1 MAKSGMRKTTVRE
14 IGHSL
19 GRYLAMMAIIALG
32 VGFFS
37 GLKAIKPAM
46 IDMANRYFKEEQL
59 FDLRLLSTLGFQKE
73 DVEAFGSNEQVRAV
87 EGAVSTDAL
96 FVNEQG
102 NESVIKV
109 HSLPESINGILLKE
123 GRMPQNTGEC
133 VIDANLYSGDQ
144 IGQKIRLSEN
154 NDEDTLSL
162 FKAGEYTI
170 VGTVYSSYYANFER
184 GNTSLGSGRISGF
197 MYLPGESFD
206 CDYYTEI
213 FVKFEEDLP
222 IYSSEYDDYMEAK
235 KKEWDEICEK
245 QVNDRY
251 EQILSDAQK
260 ELADARE
267 ELAEQ
272 KADVEEQLK
281 DAKTELTDAEKQL
294 EEGNKELAEAKKELE
309 QRQQQLDQKEQE
321 LLSKEQELDAGI
333 KAAAQI
339 PDAAAAQQMSAQFA
353 AAKQELQQGKDQ
365 IAAGKE
371 QLHDARKKL
380 EEKEQ
385 ELSEAGEEI
394 AQGFEEYETSYQEF
408 QEQIKDGE
416 EQIEEAQK
424 EIDDIEQPDYYVLGR
439 DTNVG
444 YVCFDSDSQIID
456 QISNV
461 LPVFF
466 FLVAALVCMTTMNR
480 MVEEQRTQIG
490 ILKALGY
497 GEGAVTEKYIFYAGS
512 AAILGCISGFF
523 VGTWLFPKVVWNAY
537 GIMYNMIDVRYLFE
551 PPLFVISLCGA
562 LLCSVGVTWISCK
575 SSFTESAAYLMRP
588 KSPKAGK
595 RVFLE
600 HFPLVWRRMKFL
612 HKVSVR
618 NIFRYKKRF
627 FMMVLGISGCTALL
641 VTGFGIRDSV
651 TEIANLQ
658 YSRIQIYDM
667 SVSLKDTAFS
677 ETAKEQEVLAQAA
690 GEYGYFAE
698 MSMDLQTQDGVKSVN
713 LIVPEKEE
721 LGQYVDLHTTA
732 GEPLSLK
739 QDGAV
744 ISNKLAERYKLKVGD
759 EILLRSEDAGEGT
772 VRIIGIFEN
781 YIYNCVYM
789 NAHTYETAFSK
800 EPQYKTIYVNLKE
813 GQDAHEA
820 AARLM
825 NCEQVSAVMVNAD
838 MLERVSGMMDSL
850 NYVVLLIISC
860 AAFLA
865 FIVLY
870 NLTNINITER
880 NREIATLKVLG
891 FFKNETASYVFR
903 ENILL
908 TMIGALT
915 GLLLGKY
922 FHIFVMSQ
930 INIDM
935 VSFKVQVKP
944 VSYLISVLLTLLF
957 AGIVNLFMS
966 AKLEAIDMAESLKSV
981 D

>member
-73 DVEAFGSNEQVRAV
+73 DVEAFGSKEQVRAV

-123 GRMPQNTGEC
+123 GRMPQNTEEC

-144 IGQKIRLSEN
+144 IGRRIRLSEN

-162 FKAGEYTI
+162 FKAREYII

-197 MYLPGESFD
+197 MYLPSESFD

-222 IYSSEYDDYMEAK
+222 IYSSEYDDYMEEK
-235 KKEWDEICEK
+235 KKEWDEICKK

-260 ELADARE
+260 ELADA
-267 ELAEQ
+267 
-272 KADVEEQLK
+272 K
-281 DAKTELTDAEKQL
+281 KQL
-294 EEGNKELAEAKKELE
+294 EEGK
-309 QRQQQLDQKEQE
+309 
-321 LLSKEQELDAGI
+321 
-333 KAAAQI
+333 
-339 PDAAAAQQMSAQFA
+339 
-353 AAKQELQQGKDQ
+353 
-365 IAAGKE
+365 
-371 QLHDARKKL
+371 
-380 EEKEQ
+380 
-385 ELSEAGEEI
+385 
-394 AQGFEEYETSYQEF
+394 
-408 QEQIKDGE
+408 
-416 EQIEEAQK
+416 K

-497 GEGAVTEKYIFYAGS
+497 GEGAVTGKYIFYAGS
-512 AAILGCISGFF
+512 AAILGCIAGFF

-551 PPLFVISLCGA
+551 LPLFVISLCGA
-562 LLCSVGVTWISCK
+562 LLCSVGVTWVSCK

-600 HFPLVWRRMKFL
+600 RFPFIWRKMKFL

-641 VTGFGIRDSV
+641 VTGFGVRDSV

-667 SVSLKDTAFS
+667 SVNLKDTAFS
-677 ETAKEQEVLAQAA
+677 ETAGEQEVLAQAA
-690 GEYGYFAE
+690 DEYGYFAE
-698 MSMDLQTQDGVKSVN
+698 MSMDLQTQSGVKSVN

-744 ISNKLAERYKLKVGD
+744 ISNKLAERYRLKVGD

-789 NAHTYETAFSK
+789 NAHTYETTFSK
-800 EPQYKTIYVNLKE
+800 ELQYKTIYVNLKE

-820 AARLM
+820 AAGLM
-825 NCEQVSAVMVNAD
+825 NCERVSAVMVNAD
-838 MLERVSGMMDSL
+838 MLERVSSMMDSL

-908 TMIGALT
+908 TMIGALA

-935 VSFKVQVKP
+935 ISFKVQVKP
-944 VSYLISVLLTLLF
+944 ASYLISVLLTLLF

>member
-46 IDMANRYFKEEQL
+46 IDMANRYFKEEKL

-73 DVEAFGSNEQVRAV
+73 DVEAFGSKEQVRAV

-123 GRMPQNTGEC
+123 GRMPQNTEEC

-162 FKAGEYTI
+162 FKAREYII

-197 MYLPGESFD
+197 MYLPSESFD

-222 IYSSEYDDYMEAK
+222 IYSSEYDDYMEEK
-235 KKEWDEICEK
+235 KKEWDEICRR

-260 ELADARE
+260 ELADA
-267 ELAEQ
+267 
-272 KADVEEQLK
+272 K
-281 DAKTELTDAEKQL
+281 KQL
-294 EEGNKELAEAKKELE
+294 EEGK
-309 QRQQQLDQKEQE
+309 
-321 LLSKEQELDAGI
+321 
-333 KAAAQI
+333 
-339 PDAAAAQQMSAQFA
+339 
-353 AAKQELQQGKDQ
+353 
-365 IAAGKE
+365 
-371 QLHDARKKL
+371 
-380 EEKEQ
+380 
-385 ELSEAGEEI
+385 
-394 AQGFEEYETSYQEF
+394 
-408 QEQIKDGE
+408 
-416 EQIEEAQK
+416 K
-424 EIDDIEQPDYYVLGR
+424 EIDDIQQPDYYVLGR

-497 GEGAVTEKYIFYAGS
+497 GEGAVTGKYIFYAGS
-512 AAILGCISGFF
+512 AAILGCIAGFF

-551 PPLFVISLCGA
+551 LPLFVISLCGA
-562 LLCSVGVTWISCK
+562 LLCSVGVTWVSCK

-600 HFPLVWRRMKFL
+600 RFPFIWRKMKFL

-641 VTGFGIRDSV
+641 VTGFGVRDSV

-667 SVSLKDTAFS
+667 SVNLKDTAFS
-677 ETAKEQEVLAQAA
+677 EMAGEQEVLAQAA
-690 GEYGYFAE
+690 DEYGYFAE
-698 MSMDLQTQDGVKSVN
+698 MSMDLQTQSGVKSVN

-732 GEPLSLK
+732 GEPLSLE

-744 ISNKLAERYKLKVGD
+744 ISNKLAERYRLKVGD

-789 NAHTYETAFSK
+789 NAHTYETTFSK

-813 GQDAHEA
+813 GQNAHEA
-820 AARLM
+820 AAGLM

-838 MLERVSGMMDSL
+838 MLERVSSMMDSL

-908 TMIGALT
+908 TMIGALA

-935 VSFKVQVKP
+935 ISFKVQVKP
-944 VSYLISVLLTLLF
+944 ASYLISVLLTLLF

>member
-73 DVEAFGSNEQVRAV
+73 DVEAFGSKEQVRAV

-123 GRMPQNTGEC
+123 GRMPQNTEEC

-162 FKAGEYTI
+162 FKAREYII

-197 MYLPGESFD
+197 MYLPSESFD

-222 IYSSEYDDYMEAK
+222 IYSSEYDDYMEEK
-235 KKEWDEICEK
+235 KKEWDEICKK

-260 ELADARE
+260 ELADA
-267 ELAEQ
+267 
-272 KADVEEQLK
+272 K
-281 DAKTELTDAEKQL
+281 KQL
-294 EEGNKELAEAKKELE
+294 EEGK
-309 QRQQQLDQKEQE
+309 
-321 LLSKEQELDAGI
+321 
-333 KAAAQI
+333 
-339 PDAAAAQQMSAQFA
+339 
-353 AAKQELQQGKDQ
+353 
-365 IAAGKE
+365 
-371 QLHDARKKL
+371 
-380 EEKEQ
+380 
-385 ELSEAGEEI
+385 
-394 AQGFEEYETSYQEF
+394 
-408 QEQIKDGE
+408 
-416 EQIEEAQK
+416 K
-424 EIDDIEQPDYYVLGR
+424 EIDDLEQPDYYVLGR

-497 GEGAVTEKYIFYAGS
+497 GEGAVTGKYIFYAGS
-512 AAILGCISGFF
+512 AAILGCIAGFF

-551 PPLFVISLCGA
+551 LPLFVISLCGA
-562 LLCSVGVTWISCK
+562 LLCSVGVTWVSCK

-600 HFPLVWRRMKFL
+600 RFPFIWRKMKFL

-641 VTGFGIRDSV
+641 VTGFGVRDSV

-667 SVSLKDTAFS
+667 SVNLKDTAFS
-677 ETAKEQEVLAQAA
+677 EAAGEQEVLAQAA
-690 GEYGYFAE
+690 DEYGYFAE
-698 MSMDLQTQDGVKSVN
+698 MSMDLQTQSGVKSVN

-732 GEPLSLK
+732 GEPLSLE

-744 ISNKLAERYKLKVGD
+744 ISNKLAERYRLKMGD
-759 EILLRSEDAGEGT
+759 EILLRSEDVGEGT

-789 NAHTYETAFSK
+789 NAHTYETTFSK

-820 AARLM
+820 AAGLM

-838 MLERVSGMMDSL
+838 MLERVSSMMNSL

-908 TMIGALT
+908 TMIGALA

-935 VSFKVQVKP
+935 ISFKVQVKP
-944 VSYLISVLLTLLF
+944 ASYLISVLLTLLF

>member
-1 MAKSGMRKTTVRE
+1 
-14 IGHSL
+14 
-19 GRYLAMMAIIALG
+19 
-32 VGFFS
+32 
-37 GLKAIKPAM
+37 
-46 IDMANRYFKEEQL
+46 
-59 FDLRLLSTLGFQKE
+59 
-73 DVEAFGSNEQVRAV
+73 
-87 EGAVSTDAL
+87 
-96 FVNEQG
+96 
-102 NESVIKV
+102 
-109 HSLPESINGILLKE
+109 
-123 GRMPQNTGEC
+123 
-133 VIDANLYSGDQ
+133 
-144 IGQKIRLSEN
+144 
-154 NDEDTLSL
+154 
-162 FKAGEYTI
+162 
-170 VGTVYSSYYANFER
+170 
-184 GNTSLGSGRISGF
+184 
-197 MYLPGESFD
+197 
-206 CDYYTEI
+206 
-213 FVKFEEDLP
+213 
-222 IYSSEYDDYMEAK
+222 
-235 KKEWDEICEK
+235 
-245 QVNDRY
+245 
-251 EQILSDAQK
+251 
-260 ELADARE
+260 
-267 ELAEQ
+267 
-272 KADVEEQLK
+272 
-281 DAKTELTDAEKQL
+281 
-294 EEGNKELAEAKKELE
+294 
-309 QRQQQLDQKEQE
+309 
-321 LLSKEQELDAGI
+321 
-333 KAAAQI
+333 
-339 PDAAAAQQMSAQFA
+339 
-353 AAKQELQQGKDQ
+353 
-365 IAAGKE
+365 
-371 QLHDARKKL
+371 
-380 EEKEQ
+380 
-385 ELSEAGEEI
+385 
-394 AQGFEEYETSYQEF
+394 
-408 QEQIKDGE
+408 
-416 EQIEEAQK
+416 
-424 EIDDIEQPDYYVLGR
+424 
-439 DTNVG
+439 
-444 YVCFDSDSQIID
+444 
-456 QISNV
+456 
-461 LPVFF
+461 
-466 FLVAALVCMTTMNR
+466 
-480 MVEEQRTQIG
+480 
-490 ILKALGY
+490 
-497 GEGAVTEKYIFYAGS
+497 
-512 AAILGCISGFF
+512 
-523 VGTWLFPKVVWNAY
+523 
-537 GIMYNMIDVRYLFE
+537 
-551 PPLFVISLCGA
+551 
-562 LLCSVGVTWISCK
+562 
-575 SSFTESAAYLMRP
+575 
-588 KSPKAGK
+588 
-595 RVFLE
+595 
-600 HFPLVWRRMKFL
+600 
-612 HKVSVR
+612 
-618 NIFRYKKRF
+618 
-627 FMMVLGISGCTALL
+627 MVLGISGCTALL

-667 SVSLKDTAFS
+667 SVNLKDTAFS

-721 LGQYVDLHTTA
+721 LGQYVDLHTTE

-759 EILLRSEDAGEGT
+759 EILLRSEDVGEGT
-772 VRIIGIFEN
+772 VRITGIFEN

-966 AKLEAIDMAESLKSV
+966 AKLDAVDMAESLKSV

>member
-73 DVEAFGSNEQVRAV
+73 DVEALGSKEQVRAV

-123 GRMPQNTGEC
+123 GRMPQNTEEC

-144 IGQKIRLSEN
+144 IGRKIRLSEN

-162 FKAGEYTI
+162 FKAREYII

-197 MYLPGESFD
+197 MYLPSESFD

-222 IYSSEYDDYMEAK
+222 IYSSEYDDYMEEK
-235 KKEWDEICEK
+235 KKEWDEICRR

-260 ELADARE
+260 ELADA
-267 ELAEQ
+267 
-272 KADVEEQLK
+272 K
-281 DAKTELTDAEKQL
+281 KQL
-294 EEGNKELAEAKKELE
+294 EEGK
-309 QRQQQLDQKEQE
+309 
-321 LLSKEQELDAGI
+321 
-333 KAAAQI
+333 
-339 PDAAAAQQMSAQFA
+339 
-353 AAKQELQQGKDQ
+353 
-365 IAAGKE
+365 
-371 QLHDARKKL
+371 
-380 EEKEQ
+380 
-385 ELSEAGEEI
+385 
-394 AQGFEEYETSYQEF
+394 
-408 QEQIKDGE
+408 
-416 EQIEEAQK
+416 K

-497 GEGAVTEKYIFYAGS
+497 GEGAVTGKYIFYAGS
-512 AAILGCISGFF
+512 AAILGCIAGFF

-551 PPLFVISLCGA
+551 LPLFVISLCGA
-562 LLCSVGVTWISCK
+562 LLCSVGVTWVSCK

-600 HFPLVWRRMKFL
+600 RFPFIWRKMKFL

-641 VTGFGIRDSV
+641 VTGFGVRDSV

-667 SVSLKDTAFS
+667 SVNLKDTAFS
-677 ETAKEQEVLAQAA
+677 ETAGEQEVLAQAA
-690 GEYGYFAE
+690 DEYGYFAE
-698 MSMDLQTQDGVKSVN
+698 MSMDLQTQSGVKSVN

-732 GEPLSLK
+732 GEPLSLE

-744 ISNKLAERYKLKVGD
+744 ISNKLAERYRLKVGD
-759 EILLRSEDAGEGT
+759 EILLRSEDAGEGS

-789 NAHTYETAFSK
+789 NAHTYETTFSN

-820 AARLM
+820 AAGLM

-838 MLERVSGMMDSL
+838 MLERVSSMMDSL

-908 TMIGALT
+908 TMIGALA

-935 VSFKVQVKP
+935 ISFKVQVKP
-944 VSYLISVLLTLLF
+944 ASYLISVLLTLLF

-966 AKLEAIDMAESLKSV
+966 AKLEAVDMAESLKSV

>member
-123 GRMPQNTGEC
+123 GRMPQNTEEC

-222 IYSSEYDDYMEAK
+222 IYSSEYDDYMEEK
-235 KKEWDEICEK
+235 KKEWDEICKK

-260 ELADARE
+260 ELADA
-267 ELAEQ
+267 
-272 KADVEEQLK
+272 K
-281 DAKTELTDAEKQL
+281 KQL
-294 EEGNKELAEAKKELE
+294 EEGK
-309 QRQQQLDQKEQE
+309 
-321 LLSKEQELDAGI
+321 
-333 KAAAQI
+333 
-339 PDAAAAQQMSAQFA
+339 
-353 AAKQELQQGKDQ
+353 
-365 IAAGKE
+365 
-371 QLHDARKKL
+371 
-380 EEKEQ
+380 
-385 ELSEAGEEI
+385 
-394 AQGFEEYETSYQEF
+394 
-408 QEQIKDGE
+408 
-416 EQIEEAQK
+416 K

-497 GEGAVTEKYIFYAGS
+497 GEGAVTGKYIFYAGS

-551 PPLFVISLCGA
+551 LPLFVISLCGA
-562 LLCSVGVTWISCK
+562 LLCSVGVTWVSCK

-600 HFPLVWRRMKFL
+600 RFPFIWRRMKFL

-641 VTGFGIRDSV
+641 VTGFGVRDSV

-667 SVSLKDTAFS
+667 SVNLKDTAFS

-698 MSMDLQTQDGVKSVN
+698 MSMDLQTKSGVKSVN

-772 VRIIGIFEN
+772 VRITGIFEN

-966 AKLEAIDMAESLKSV
+966 AKLDAVDMAESLKSV